1 MANFCSPLRAYENL
15 CSVQPRWHCK
25 DDTHMSDREVFA
37 ISMAHRA
44 LEARLGLVIGE
55 KRFECGIGFV

>member
-1 MANFCSPLRAYENL
+1 MPD
-15 CSVQPRWHCK
+15 W
-25 DDTHMSDREVFA
+25 EVFA

-55 KRFECGIGFV
+55 KRFVWDWICVRDKPLTTEYLTRSRVFSHNLQLY